1 MKKLFSTV
9 SAILIGVGTAVGL
22 NAYFEKKKKEERAVQ
37 EEPCNTEPCTKA
49 CEESVEQS
57 APVVPQVSV
66 AAKGEQDPLFL
77 QAVELAVKEQ
87 AASQALFRAGF
98 GIGYNRA
105 AAMVSAMEQLGMI
118 GVPQAGKA
126 RPVYLS
132 VMQEYLDAAK
142 VC

>member
-57 APVVPQVSV
+57 APVAQVSV

-77 QAVELAVKEQ
+77 QAVELAIKEQ